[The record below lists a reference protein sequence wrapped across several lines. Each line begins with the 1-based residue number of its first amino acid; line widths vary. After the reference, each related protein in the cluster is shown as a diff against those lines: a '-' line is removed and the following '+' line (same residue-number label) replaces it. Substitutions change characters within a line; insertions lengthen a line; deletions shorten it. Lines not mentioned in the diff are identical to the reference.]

1 MHMKLR
7 IQKILP
13 EAKIPASPY
22 RGDAGMDIFSVEEV
36 SIAPGEKAAIK
47 TGLKLAIPEGYAG
60 FVWDKSGLAV
70 KHHIKTMAGV
80 IDSNYR
86 GELMIV
92 LTNLGKEPYLVEK
105 GSKIAQ
111 LIAAPIAVPEVVEEE
126 INDETERGEGGFG
139 SSGTV

>member
-1 MHMKLR
+1 MQLR
-7 IQKILP
+7 IQKIDP
-13 EAKIPASPY
+13 EAKVPVSPY
-22 RGDAGMDIFSVEEV
+22 KGDAGMDIFSIEEV

-70 KHHIKTMAGV
+70 KSHLKTMAGV

-86 GELMIV
+86 GELIIV
-92 LTNLGKEPYLVEK
+92 LTNLGKEIYHVEK
-105 GSKIAQ
+105 GSKVAQ
-111 LIAAPIAVPEVVEEE
+111 LIITPIATPEIIEGEVA
-126 INDETERGEGGFG
+126 DETERGEGGFG